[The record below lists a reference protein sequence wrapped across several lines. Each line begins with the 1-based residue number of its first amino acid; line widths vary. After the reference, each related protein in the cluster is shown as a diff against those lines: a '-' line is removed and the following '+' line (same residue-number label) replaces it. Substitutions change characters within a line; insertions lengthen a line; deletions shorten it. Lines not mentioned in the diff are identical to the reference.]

1 LNWKKVEAD
10 NRYQIISQTNEHK
23 KSKYLLSCAGMAFFR
38 RVSWSFILT
47 VCQYFLHRDLPIDPE
62 YVFWYIVLGLVISTP
77 LLGICYQ
84 IHSVMVLKEMKAL
97 KIRIVLNAISIT
109 GLAIIIRLYM
119 GFDYLIIGCYSLAI
133 IITSILFKVYRNK
146 TEIISA

>member
-1 LNWKKVEAD
+1 
-10 NRYQIISQTNEHK
+10 
-23 KSKYLLSCAGMAFFR
+23 MAFFR